1 MQSESVV
8 DVRNDSTNKKT
19 VTVLVP
25 CFNEQESLPMLF
37 DRMDALITQSKDLD
51 YTLMFVDDGSR
62 DNTKS
67 LIKEYA
73 NQHDYVEYIFPLTQL
88 RQREGNVM
96 RESRTSIQTQLVI
109 IDADLQDPPELIPQ
123 MAELWRQGY
132 DDVYAV
138 VVLVRG
144 RAGLRKQPVVGIM
157 TCFRRSLVLQF
168 KRIRVISA
176 CWIANALMH

>member
-73 NQHDYVEYIFPLTQL
+73 NQHDYVEYIFLS
-88 RQREGNVM
+88 RNFGKEKAMYAGIENVHTDAM
-96 RESRTSIQTQLVI
+96 VI
-109 IDADLQDPPELIPQ
+109 IDADLQTRLNSFLRWLSCGDKDMMMYMP
-123 MAELWRQGY
+123 
-132 DDVYAV
+132 V

-168 KRIRVISA
+168 KGYG
-176 CWIANALMH
+176 